1 MAAICGAYL
10 IYGSFLAAVH
20 PEPNKSAYAGNYLY
34 VMSLKIPKDIN
45 FCGEVVP
52 DQDIRIRNKIEQEF
66 YHDNYWKSNALL
78 LFNRAKRWFPYIEP
92 ILKKNGVPA
101 DFKYLAVIESHLS
114 NVTSSAGAAGF
125 WQLLPQSA
133 RNYGLEVNELVDER
147 YHVEKSTEAACKH
160 ILDAYKVFHN
170 WTLAAAAYNLG
181 IGGLLTAFNKQKA
194 KSYYDLSLNSET
206 GSFVYRILAY
216 KTLLSNPSHF
226 GIRQKSL
233 KPFPKANLKT
243 VKIDSTVHS
252 LYDLAT
258 KLNTSFDAIKCL
270 NPWLRGETLPN
281 AARKNYIL
289 NLPSKSGLSP
299 LVEWINDINPV
310 AYQPVKSIEKSRMK
324 DSLSLPSTPATTTV
338 VFTVRLN
345 ESVSSLAKFLNV
357 TEEELRKWNSLGDKT
372 EVVTGQTLTICRPS
386 H

>member
-1 MAAICGAYL
+1 MYL
-10 IYGSFLAAVH
+10 IYGALLTLVSPV
-20 PEPNKSAYAGNYLY
+20 PNKAAYAGNYLY

-45 FCGEVVP
+45 FCGEPMP
-52 DQDIRIRNKIEQEF
+52 DKDIRIRNKIEQEF

-78 LFNRAKRWFPYIEP
+78 LFNRARRWFPYIEP

-114 NVTSSAGAAGF
+114 NVTSPAAAAGF

-133 RNYGLEVNELVDER
+133 RNYGLEVNEFVDER

-181 IGGLLTAFNKQKA
+181 IGGLLTTLNKQKA
-194 KSYYDLSLNSET
+194 KSYYELNLNSET

-226 GIRQKSL
+226 GIHQKLL
-233 KPFPKANLKT
+233 KPFPKANVKT
-243 VKIDSTVHS
+243 VMVDTNVHS

-258 KLNTSFDAIKCL
+258 HLNTSFDALKCL
-270 NPWLRGETLPN
+270 NPWLRGDNLPN
-281 AARKNYIL
+281 LSKKRYVL
-289 NLPSKSGLSP
+289 NLPTKVGLSP
-299 LVEWINDINPV
+299 LVDWINDINPV
-310 AYQPVKSIEKSRMK
+310 EYQAPKKSAKSSK
-324 DSLSLPSTPATTTV
+324 SDSITPPPTPPTTTV
-338 VFTVRLN
+338 VFTVRVN
-345 ESVSSLAKFLNV
+345 EPITSLVKFLNV
-357 TEEELRKWNSLGDKT
+357 SEEDLRKWNNLGDKT
-372 EVVTGQTLTICRPS
+372 EVVAGQTLCICKPNR
-386 H
+386 